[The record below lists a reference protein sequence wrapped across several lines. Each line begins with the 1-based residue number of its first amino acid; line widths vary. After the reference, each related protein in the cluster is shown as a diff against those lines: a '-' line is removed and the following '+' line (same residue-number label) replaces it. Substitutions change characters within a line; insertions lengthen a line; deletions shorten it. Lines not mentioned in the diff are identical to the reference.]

1 MSVPASVAT
10 VLPAGELAELEA
22 QLVEQ
27 KAFRERQLRSL
38 AGVEAPAG
46 GTHREIAD
54 ALTAAARSAL
64 RDVQD
69 ALERMRRGCY
79 GRCVDCGGQ
88 IPVARLEVIP
98 QVARCMAC
106 QREAGPR

>member
-1 MSVPASVAT
+1 VTVEVRPDDRSAMSVPASVAT
-10 VLPAGELAELEA
+10 VLPAGELAEL
-22 QLVEQ
+22 
-27 KAFRERQLRSL
+27 
-38 AGVEAPAG
+38 EAPAG